1 MERLMFDTE
10 TARWECEIAQY
21 DVNHLRLRQVAMILK
36 SLSVES
42 VFDIGCG
49 HGHLGSLLPGVR
61 YSGCDMI
68 DGAGT
73 SFPFTPCNVN
83 RDRLPQQIGDASAV
97 SCSGL
102 LEYVD
107 DLSHFLH
114 ELRTRTRSGAWLI
127 VTYFNMNHLSRIFT
141 MAVGRTFEAHP
152 GWRGFYSP
160 RSLGHLLKT
169 SGFELETR
177 YVTRFGMEEP
187 DISETVS
194 EQLRLRRYIPG
205 GYLLA
210 HQLIYV
216 ARAVG

>member
-1 MERLMFDTE
+1 MERLMFDME

-21 DVNHLRLRQVAMILK
+21 DADHLRLRQVAMILK

-49 HGHLGSLLPGVR
+49 HGHLGTLLPGVR

-68 DGAGT
+68 DGAGA
-73 SFPFTPCNVN
+73 SFSFTRCNVN
-83 RDRLPQQIGDASAV
+83 RDSLPTQIGEASAV
-97 SCSGL
+97 SCSGI

-107 DLSHFLH
+107 DLPRFLG
-114 ELRTRTRSGAWLI
+114 ELRSCMRSEAWL
-127 VTYFNMNHLSRIFT
+127 VGTYYNMNHLSRIFDL
-141 MAVGRTFEAHP
+141 ALGRTFDAYR
-152 GWRGFYSP
+152 GWRGFYST
-160 RSLGHLLKT
+160 RALGHLLNA
-169 SGFELETR
+169 SGFRMENR

-187 DISETVS
+187 LLSDTVS
-194 EQLRLRRYIPG
+194 ERLRLPRYFPG

-210 HQLIYV
+210 HQIIYV

>member
-10 TARWECEIAQY
+10 AARWECEIAQY
-21 DVNHLRLRQVAMILK
+21 DADHLRLRQVAAILK
-36 SLSVES
+36 SLSVDS

-49 HGHLGSLLPGVR
+49 HGHLRSLLPELS

-68 DGAGT
+68 DGSGS
-73 SFPFTPCNVN
+73 SFPFTRCNVN
-83 RDRLPQQIGDASAV
+83 RDSLPHQIEEASAV

-107 DLSHFLH
+107 DLPHFLS
-114 ELRTRTRSGAWLI
+114 ELRAHMRSGAWL
-127 VTYFNMNHLSRIFT
+127 VATYLNMNHLSRIFA
-141 MAVGRTFEAHP
+141 MAVGRTFNVHP

-160 RSLGHLLKT
+160 RSLGNLLT
-169 SGFELETR
+169 ASGFKLEAR

-187 DISETVS
+187 SLSDTVS
-194 EQLRLRRYIPG
+194 EQFRLPRYVPG
-205 GYLLA
+205 GYLFA

>member
-1 MERLMFDTE
+1 MERLMIDTE
-10 TARWECEIAQY
+10 TDRWEHEIEQY
-21 DVNHLRLRQVAMILK
+21 DVDHLRLRQVAQILR

-49 HGHLGSLLPGVR
+49 HGHLGSLLPGID

-68 DGAGT
+68 DGAT
-73 SFPFTPCNVN
+73 NSFPFTRCNVN
-83 RDRLPQQIGDASAV
+83 RDPLPEVVANVSAV

-107 DLSHFLH
+107 DLPHFLR
-114 ELRTRTRSGAWLI
+114 ELRARMQSGAWLV
-127 VTYFNMNHLSRIFT
+127 VTYLNMNHLSRLFA
-141 MAVGRTFEAHP
+141 MAVGRTFYVHP

-160 RSLGHLLKT
+160 RSLGNLLNA
-169 SGFELETR
+169 SGFTLENR

-187 DISETVS
+187 SLSDTVS
-194 EQLRLRRYIPG
+194 EQLRLPRYIPG

-216 ARAVG
+216 VRAVG